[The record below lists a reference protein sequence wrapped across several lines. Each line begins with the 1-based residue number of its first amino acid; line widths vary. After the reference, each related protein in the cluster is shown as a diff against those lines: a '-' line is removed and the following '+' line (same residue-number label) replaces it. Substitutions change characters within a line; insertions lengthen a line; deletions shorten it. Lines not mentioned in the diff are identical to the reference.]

1 MIKKEHKYI
10 LKAFWESKLPSV
22 IKEYAPHLILT
33 DSAIGGY
40 CEQLLK
46 DKNKS
51 KISIISDKLITE
63 DEIKVYSHLINIST
77 GNQKEELIIYY
88 RLIRLTE
95 SIIYY
100 YSGMFE

>member
-10 LKAFWESKLPSV
+10 LKAFWKSKLPSI

-46 DKNKS
+46 NKS
-51 KISIISDKLITE
+51 KISITSNKLITD

-77 GNQKEELIIYY
+77 GNQKEELVIYY

-95 SIIYY
+95 SVIYY
-100 YSGMFE
+100 YSGTFE